1 ASASNVFDTA
11 IRVTELRSRRASSQ
25 ARAISCSTDA
35 SPLGKG
41 GVVGEDCSGAI
52 WSSGGEFTESFEFYA
67 VRERL
72 LEPFPLSCARGRG
85 TDVALHFQSQASQ
98 TQEASWDSRP
108 TRFAGVDPGGA
119 ADAGT
124 RALARGCPRL
134 ADRASLPGF
143 FQPRSAQRRYTARSD
158 FIGRDHAEISRL
170 YPRFGG
176 RHGP

>member
-1 ASASNVFDTA
+1 MSSTLRSGLPNCAHDAHPRRLARRRVRPRRARLVKAELSARIVRA
-11 IRVTELRSRRASSQ
+11 PYRLPVVTLRSRSNFTQ
-25 ARAISCSTDA
+25 F
-35 SPLGKG
+35 GKG
-41 GVVGEDCSGAI
+41 FLNRSV
-52 WSSGGEFTESFEFYA
+52 
-67 VRERL
+67 L
-72 LEPFPLSCARGRG
+72 PCARGRD

-98 TQEASWDSRP
+98 TQEASWDTRP
-108 TRFAGVDPGGA
+108 TRFAGADPGGA

-143 FQPRSAQRRYTARSD
+143 FQPRSAQRRYPARSD